1 MPEIPCGSNILR
13 KWEAEYRR
21 IRGFTKDDDETEK
34 TAIPLGMSSGL
45 MKSKLNGWVLSESFR
60 G

>member
-1 MPEIPCGSNILR
+1 MR
-13 KWEAEYRR
+13 Q
-21 IRGFTKDDDETEK
+21 K